1 MLTQRDAKAVE
12 DSTSSIF
19 GCLAFPEPRKSCV
32 QRLALGR
39 VDAAGDSINSFD
51 CQRFLA
57 RHMQLA
63 FCLFISSIALL
74 YLWRSRLTSRVN
86 SWNFLSNSSLIN
98 FSLIASM
105 DCNRL
110 VSCERKF
117 AISELS

>member
-1 MLTQRDAKAVE
+1 MPKRSKTQHRQFLAVWHFQNHAKVVC
-12 DSTSSIF
+12 SGSLF
-19 GCLAFPEPRKSCV
+19 LLR
-32 QRLALGR
+32 R
-39 VDAAGDSINSFD
+39 VDAAGESINSFV

-57 RHMQLA
+57 RNMQLA

-105 DCNRL
+105 D
-110 VSCERKF
+110 
-117 AISELS
+117 